1 MSTLRPSISPAAP
14 VALARGTGGLLFA
27 SAAVVTVAAWLWL
40 GGAGAS
46 HGTHSA
52 FLAPHR
58 HQLDGRSA
66 LYAVIMWQ
74 AMTVAM
80 MTPIFLRWLLTFATL
95 AAGSAGSAPALRPAA
110 ALASGYFVIW
120 LAYSVGAAAIQIA
133 LQQMHLLR
141 DGRLGLSSAGVLLI
155 LAGLF
160 QFAPVKRACLRHCRN
175 PLTYFLARWHNR
187 PSGGFRLGIVHGA
200 YCIGCCWLL
209 MITGLAMGV
218 MNMAWMAVLTFM
230 IGIEQVGPHGDRIAA
245 ALGVAIAGWGFV
257 LLL

>member
-1 MSTLRPSISPAAP
+1 MSTLRPSISPAT
-14 VALARGTGGLLFA
+14 LARSTTGLLFA

-40 GGAGAS
+40 AGAGAS
-46 HGTHSA
+46 HGIHSV
-52 FLAPHR
+52 FLNPQR
-58 HQLDGRSA
+58 HQLDGRSV

-80 MTPIFLRWLLTFATL
+80 MTPVFLRWLLTFATL
-95 AAGSAGSAPALRPAA
+95 TADSDGSTAVLRPAA

-120 LAYSVGAAAIQIA
+120 LAYSVGAAAIQIT

-141 DGRLGLSSAGVLLI
+141 DGRLGLSSAGTLLI

-187 PSGGFRLGIVHGA
+187 PSGGFRLGMTHGA

-218 MNMAWMAVLTFM
+218 MNLAWMAVLTLLVVV
-230 IGIEQVGPHGDRIAA
+230 EQVGPHGDRIAG
-245 ALGVAIAGWGFV
+245 ALGVAIAGWG
-257 LLL
+257 LLLLL

>member
-1 MSTLRPSISPAAP
+1 MSTLRPFPSPAT
-14 VALARGTGGLLFA
+14 LARSTNGLLVA

-40 GGAGAS
+40 AGAGAS
-46 HGTHSA
+46 HGIHSA

-58 HQLDGRSA
+58 RPLDGRSV

-80 MTPIFLRWLLTFATL
+80 MTPVFSRWLLTFATL
-95 AAGSAGSAPALRPAA
+95 TANSGGRTPALKPAA
-110 ALASGYFVIW
+110 ALASGYFAIW

-133 LQQMHLLR
+133 LQQVHLLR
-141 DGRLGLSSAGVLLI
+141 EGRLGPSSAGVLLI

-160 QFAPVKRACLRHCRN
+160 QFSPVKRACLRHCRN

-187 PSGGFRLGIVHGA
+187 PSGGFRLGIAHGA

-218 MNMAWMAVLTFM
+218 MNMAWMAVLTLLVVV
-230 IGIEQVGPHGDRIAA
+230 EQVGPHGDRIAG
-245 ALGVAIAGWGFV
+245 ALGVAIAGWG
-257 LLL
+257 LLLLL